1 MRVSDSD
8 SGLKMSK
15 CCQRNL
21 RSKCDSTRND
31 RNPSPT
37 QKKGRGRDA
46 ADLAMGQG
54 MQMGQQGR
62 LFGNCS
68 FWFGELRLGPTI
80 PRVRM
85 GWERRARAPLPA
97 RDGGDSSVLALPVPP
112 AAGLPDPSQLLG
124 TSSPFVMGE
133 AE

>member
-1 MRVSDSD
+1 MRVSDSN

-68 FWFGELRLGPTI
+68 FWLSELLGELRLDPT
-80 PRVRM
+80 
-85 GWERRARAPLPA
+85 AP
-97 RDGGDSSVLALPVPP
+97 GM
-112 AAGLPDPSQLLG
+112 G
-124 TSSPFVMGE
+124 TSGTGSSPCSGRG
-133 AE
+133 